1 MKTIMY
7 HYIRDNDSRSPYFNN
22 LTKTTYLQQVKRFE
36 KKYGIIKNSDDLLKQ
51 NKKILLTFDDGLKDH
66 FFAAKVLSKINR
78 IGIFFLPTLPLESK
92 KILNV
97 HKVHLILGKIK
108 PLIALEELKNYMK
121 EKKIKLNFKN
131 FKTKYKNTYKRFN
144 DNVHKNEFKK
154 IINYLIGDSILQTKL
169 LDHLLNK
176 FKIYPIHKD
185 MYLNNKDI
193 KDMLKMGMIIGS
205 HSHSHTILTNMDYK
219 KQLNEIST
227 SMKILKKRFK
237 IEIKH
242 FCYPYGGK
250 ISYNLD
256 TIRILKQ
263 QGIERAFTIG
273 GEDTNLLKVK
283 KYDYEI
289 KRYDCNEF

>member
-22 LTKTTYLQQVKRFE
+22 LTKTAYLQQIKIFE

-131 FKTKYKNTYKRFN
+131 FKTKYKNTYKTFN

-154 IINYLIGDSILQTKL
+154 IINYLISDSILQTKL

-193 KDMLKMGMIIGS
+193 KEMLKMGMIIGS

-227 SMKILKKRFK
+227 SMKILKKQFK
-237 IEIKH
+237 IDIKH

-263 QGIERAFTIG
+263 QGIERAFTNG